1 MNAQHLVAMLNLIN
15 LASQRGAFRGEELG
29 DVGVLFNTIKAEV
42 EKLQQPVEEEPAP
55 EVESVSGEVL
65 S

>member
-15 LASQRGAFRGEELG
+15 LASQRGAFRGEELN

-42 EKLQQPVEEEPAP
+42 EKLQQPVEEPAP

>member
-29 DVGVLFNTIKAEV
+29 DVGVLFNVIKAEV
-42 EKLQQPVEEEPAP
+42 EKLQQPVEESES

>member
-29 DVGVLFNTIKAEV
+29 DVGVLFNVIKAEV
-42 EKLQQPVEEEPAP
+42 EKLQQPVEESEP

>member
-1 MNAQHLVAMLNLIN
+1 MNIQHLVAMLNLIN
-15 LASQRGAFRGEELG
+15 LASQRGAFRGEELN
-29 DVGVLFNTIKAEV
+29 DVGVLFNAIKDEV
-42 EKLQQPVEEEPAP
+42 EKLQKSVEEPAP

>member
-1 MNAQHLVAMLNLIN
+1 MNTQHLVAMLNLIN

-29 DVGVLFNTIKAEV
+29 DVGVLYNAIKTEV
-42 EKLQQPVEEEPAP
+42 EKLQQPVEEPVP

>member
-42 EKLQQPVEEEPAP
+42 EKLQQPVEEPEP